1 MQPQLQP
8 QQQAP
13 QRCLQEIFCDHFK
26 CPAEEFEKRMF
37 WMCVRPDVIPLARVI
52 WAIHRKFFYN
62 DLEML
67 RQLGKTS
74 NTRELRYEI
83 ESFRHYNP
91 PRGFIRRNF
100 KVRVSGKRLLK
111 IASRLFGLE
120 AARHARSLR
129 ISQPPTELSKTT
141 TDTTQE
147 QSKSPEIQTP
157 QQAQPSQSNT

>member
-1 MQPQLQP
+1 MQPQPQT
-8 QQQAP
+8 QQQIP
-13 QRCLQEIFCDHFK
+13 QRCLQEIFCENFK
-26 CPAEEFEKRMF
+26 CPVEEYEERLF
-37 WMCVRPDVIPLARVI
+37 WMCLKPNVILPTRII
-52 WAIHRKFFYN
+52 WIFHRNYFYN
-62 DLEML
+62 DIEML
-67 RQLGKTS
+67 RQLGRTS

-83 ESFRHYNP
+83 ESFRHHNP
-91 PRGFIRRNF
+91 PRGFIRRDL
-100 KVRVSGKRLLK
+100 KIRVSGRRLLK

-157 QQAQPSQSNT
+157 QKTQPSQSNT